1 MVEQVP
7 NFDNELIAKIVKE
20 HYGIEGEISSFVSF
34 DDQNALIKAS
44 TDKYVLKIANKKWSP
59 DFVQMQSLV
68 LDHLKT
74 KAPHLTLPAVIKTLT
89 GESMVIVDGFPVRL
103 LSFVEGEVL
112 TKIPRTPEL
121 YQDVGRF
128 LGEFSTAMQGFVPTT
143 SDGPD
148 ELWKLDKVI
157 GCKQY
162 LNDVIDLDT
171 RDRIARLFDVYEK
184 NIMPKLPELRKAV
197 IHSDANEQNFLIN
210 PENPTKIC
218 GLIDFGE
225 MQYASQINDLAITL
239 AYSLLGEDDIA
250 MASGKIIEGYE
261 KEFAILDE
269 EREIL
274 IYLMAM
280 RLVTT
285 ITMSSYSSKL
295 QPENE
300 YILIAQ
306 KPALILLKKLE
317 DEKYILQ

>member
-7 NFDNELIAKIVKE
+7 NFDNDLIARIAKE
-20 HYGIEGEISSFVSF
+20 HYGIEGKISSFVSF
-34 DDQNALIKAS
+34 DDQNALIKTS

-59 DFVQMQSLV
+59 NFVQMQSAV
-68 LDHLKT
+68 LDHLKA
-74 KAPHLTLPAVIKTLT
+74 KAPQLTLPAVIKTVS
-89 GESMVIVDGFPVRL
+89 GEKMVIIDGFPVRL

-112 TKIPRTPEL
+112 AKTPRSPEL
-121 YQDVGRF
+121 YRDVGRF
-128 LGEFSTAMQGFVPTT
+128 LGEFSTAMQDFAPTT

-157 GCKQY
+157 GCKRY

-171 RDRIARLFDVYEK
+171 RDRIGRLFDVYEK
-184 NIMPKLPELRKAV
+184 DIMPKLSGLRKAV

-210 PENPTKIC
+210 PKNPTKIC

-250 MASGKIIEGYE
+250 MASENIIEGYE
-261 KEFAILDE
+261 KEFEILDE

-295 QPENE
+295 HPENE

-306 KPALILLKKLE
+306 KPAVILLKKLE

>member
-7 NFDNELIAKIVKE
+7 NFDNDLIARIAKE
-20 HYGIEGEISSFVSF
+20 HYGIEGKISSFVSF
-34 DDQNALIKAS
+34 DDQNALIRAS

-59 DFVQMQSLV
+59 NFVQMQSAV
-68 LDHLKT
+68 LDHLKA
-74 KAPHLTLPAVIKTLT
+74 KAPQLTLPAVIKTVS
-89 GESMVIVDGFPVRL
+89 GEKMVIIDGFPVRL

-112 TKIPRTPEL
+112 AKTPRSPEL
-121 YQDVGRF
+121 YRDVGRF
-128 LGEFSTAMQGFVPTT
+128 LGEFSTAMQDFAPTT

-157 GCKQY
+157 GCKRY

-171 RDRIARLFDVYEK
+171 RDRIGRLFDVYEK
-184 NIMPKLPELRKAV
+184 DIMPKLSGLRKAV

-210 PENPTKIC
+210 PKNPTKIC

-250 MASGKIIEGYE
+250 MASENIIEGYE
-261 KEFAILDE
+261 KEFEILDE

-295 QPENE
+295 HPENE

-306 KPALILLKKLE
+306 KPAVILLKKLE